1 MRLETTPPKL
11 MLQIT
16 CEGLKNGGIRLGP
29 ASRSLTFRITSGP
42 RMAAAPNTEQKTPNM
57 SGPSNPLSLND
68 PLSIC
73 PGIFYRNHLD

>member
-1 MRLETTPPKL
+1 MRLETTPPNL

-29 ASRSLTFRITSGP
+29 ASRSLTFRITSGQ

-57 SGPSNPLSLND
+57 SGPSNPSLIERSFV
-68 PLSIC
+68 PLSRY
-73 PGIFYRNHLD
+73 FLRKSS